1 MALPVTIVLSFI
13 FGGLAQEAWQRAFRT
28 FNAGTLGGAVL
39 ATLAGLLA
47 FGLCLFMVASIGILL
62 GTYSRPNDTIVLGSF
77 LAGMTLLI
85 IIQRLRDGRR

>member
-1 MALPVTIVLSFI
+1 MALPITIVLSFI

-47 FGLCLFMVASIGILL
+47 FGLCLFMVARIGILL

-77 LAGMTLLI
+77 LAGVTLVI
-85 IIQRLRDGRR
+85 IIQQLRGRR